1 MEVIKLKR
9 KHKYLFV
16 AIIIFFIFVFSTLCL
31 GVFSRG
37 TIIVYIKNDTESEK
51 QVGLST
57 SNIIYSIPSGSRK
70 KIKCNTKD
78 IDISL
83 EMTYMDTD
91 GKMKTLVLEEYV
103 EKSYYGKIKVVIHK
117 DEELE
122 TLTMDVENKIS
133 F

>member
-1 MEVIKLKR
+1 MKSKN
-9 KHKYLFV
+9 KYLV
-16 AIIIFFIFVFSTLCL
+16 VVIIIFMIIIFSTLWL
-31 GVFSRG
+31 GIFSRG

-57 SNIIYSIPSGSRK
+57 SNIIYTIPSGSQK

-83 EMTYMDTD
+83 EMTYMDSD

-103 EKSYYGKIKVVIHK
+103 EKSYYGKIKVVIRK

-122 TLTMDVENKIS
+122 TLTMEVENKIR